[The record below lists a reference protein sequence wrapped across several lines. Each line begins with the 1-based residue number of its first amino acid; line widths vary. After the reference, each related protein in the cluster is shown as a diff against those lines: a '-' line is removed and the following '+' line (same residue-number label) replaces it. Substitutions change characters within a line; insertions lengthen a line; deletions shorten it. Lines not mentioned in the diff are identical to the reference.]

1 MKKVILIEDEVFISD
16 LYKRMLEKAGFTV
29 VVSFDG
35 EEGLN
40 SIRKNEDADL
50 VLLDVM
56 LPKKHGIDVL
66 KEIKKDDSVKNIK
79 VILLSNLGDEG
90 VIREAFKDGIYDYIK
105 KISVSPQQLVEYV
118 GKYGSDPEFKL
129 NHHMQ

>member
-1 MKKVILIEDEVFISD
+1 MRA
-16 LYKRMLEKAGFTV
+16 Y
-29 VVSFDG
+29 
-35 EEGLN
+35 
-40 SIRKNEDADL
+40 ADL
-50 VLLDVM
+50 ILLDVM

-66 KEIKKDDSVKNIK
+66 NEIKKDDSVKNIK

-118 GKYGSDPEFKL
+118 GKYVSDTEFKL